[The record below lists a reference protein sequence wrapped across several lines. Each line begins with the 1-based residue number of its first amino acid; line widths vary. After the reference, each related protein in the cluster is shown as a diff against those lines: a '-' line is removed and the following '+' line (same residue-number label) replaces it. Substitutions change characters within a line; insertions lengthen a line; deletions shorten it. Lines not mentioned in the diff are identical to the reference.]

1 LAQICRHKTIPLPCF
16 DKKNLILDIY
26 SSCDDFITICILRQY
41 KSRSTARR
49 AIVFPGCKNIE
60 TNDLMYKMTNSKA
73 TMLFLQNCIHI
84 VGMPYLLDD
93 QCQYVSGN
101 SLSNPRFLE
110 FSNLELTVV
119 GIRGLFFR
127 RDDETKTV
135 TIKPS
140 CVNIGIILF
149 FGHTLDEL
157 EMPLFYTHNANIT
170 LYAMTLPTVS
180 NLFPHLNGSMP
191 LLLLQQFLKNG
202 NFAHIS
208 ALLETII
215 PSYYDLLSSFPNLF

>member
-1 LAQICRHKTIPLPCF
+1 VLF
-16 DKKNLILDIY
+16 
-26 SSCDDFITICILRQY
+26 
-41 KSRSTARR
+41 
-49 AIVFPGCKNIE
+49 VFPRCKNIE
-60 TNDLMYKMTNSKA
+60 TNDLMYKMTNLKA

-93 QCQYVSGN
+93 HCQYVSGN

-127 RDDETKTV
+127 RDDETKNDNDQTQLCQHWYY
-135 TIKPS
+135 T
-140 CVNIGIILF
+140 F

-180 NLFPHLNGSMP
+180 NLFPSMVTCHYC
-191 LLLLQQFLKNG
+191 FYN
-202 NFAHIS
+202 
-208 ALLETII
+208 
-215 PSYYDLLSSFPNLF
+215 SF